1 MFRLTFVCVILISC
15 SFQSKTAKT
24 LRDAF
29 KRHQPRSL
37 NADQI
42 LKLSA
47 LSNVT
52 QFQSVLNTVIQPRVV
67 GTEGHEQV
75 KQYLMNYMNG
85 LGWTVETDVFK
96 DSTPIFGTLQFTN
109 VIAKLNPNAQR
120 FLTLACHY
128 DSKYVREYTFNGAT
142 DSAVPC
148 SMMLNMAYVMRNVF
162 NSAKN
167 KEVYLSSERVVIVI
181 VIMPLSFHHSSP
193 LTCTHSVICSSHL
206 DLTLS
211 LSHTPLE
218 HLPLL
223 SFLLNHAPERA
234 LYLVER
240 VDKCYNLDVWI
251 MLLSRRVNGFQSNIS
266 LQFIFFDG
274 EEAFKEWSDT
284 DSLYGA
290 RHLAQ
295 LWGNEPYS
303 RGTQDRT
310 TQLDR
315 IDVLVL
321 LDLLGAPDPSFFSFF
336 PDTSSWYRV
345 LINAEQNLSSR
356 GQLERYSS
364 GRPQQ
369 SYFKKRSMY
378 AGIEDD
384 HVPFMKRDVPV
395 LHLIPYPFPSV
406 WHKQSDNL
414 NAIDFTTCENLNKI
428 FRVFVAEYLHLRV

>member
-1 MFRLTFVCVILISC
+1 MIRLTFVCVILISC

-24 LRDAF
+24 LRDEY

-67 GTEGHEQV
+67 GTKGHERV
-75 KQYLMNYMNG
+75 MQYLMNYMNT

-128 DSKYVREYTFNGAT
+128 DSKYVKEYTFNGAT

-167 KEVYLSSERVVIVI
+167 K
-181 VIMPLSFHHSSP
+181 
-193 LTCTHSVICSSHL
+193 
-206 DLTLS
+206 
-211 LSHTPLE
+211 
-218 HLPLL
+218 
-223 SFLLNHAPERA
+223 
-234 LYLVER
+234 
-240 VDKCYNLDVWI
+240 
-251 MLLSRRVNGFQSNIS
+251 SNVS

-295 LWGNEPYS
+295 LWGDEPYP
-303 RGTQDRT
+303 RGTQDTT

-414 NAIDFTTCENLNKI
+414 DAIDFTTCENLNKI

>member
-1 MFRLTFVCVILISC
+1 
-15 SFQSKTAKT
+15 
-24 LRDAF
+24 
-29 KRHQPRSL
+29 
-37 NADQI
+37 
-42 LKLSA
+42 
-47 LSNVT
+47 
-52 QFQSVLNTVIQPRVV
+52 
-67 GTEGHEQV
+67 
-75 KQYLMNYMNG
+75 MNYMNA

-96 DSTPIFGTLQFTN
+96 DSTPVFGTLQFTN

-128 DSKYVREYTFNGAT
+128 DSKYVKEYIFNGAT

-167 KEVYLSSERVVIVI
+167 K
-181 VIMPLSFHHSSP
+181 
-193 LTCTHSVICSSHL
+193 
-206 DLTLS
+206 
-211 LSHTPLE
+211 
-218 HLPLL
+218 
-223 SFLLNHAPERA
+223 
-234 LYLVER
+234 
-240 VDKCYNLDVWI
+240 
-251 MLLSRRVNGFQSNIS
+251 SNIS

-428 FRVFVAEYLHLRV
+428 FRVFVAEYLHLRI